1 MKNKQTT
8 LKTLRELKAKL
19 YAQAD
24 QSIRRTNPHDPETI
38 IRIQRRVDREA
49 GHIAF
54 AINMVSVKM

>member
-8 LKTLRELKAKL
+8 LRMLRDLKAKL

-24 QSIRRTNPHDPETI
+24 QSIRGANPHDPETI
-38 IRIQRRVDREA
+38 IRIQRKVDREA
-49 GHIAF
+49 AHIAF